1 MPFGERFTEAIERM
15 DAANGEDP
23 RTEDVEGKSEPR
35 ELLFA
40 RRTYAWI
47 EKLCDAPSE
56 ALLLAA
62 RGHTL
67 CRWEIPRD
75 RYELTTAAYHDWRRA
90 LAEHHADRAAAILAE
105 VGYPQDTIDRVSSL
119 ITKKDWMNEV
129 EGRALED
136 ADCLVFLETK
146 LGDYVD
152 EWDDA
157 KMFRVISGTLNK
169 MTDGGRQQIEHLNLG
184 ERELEVLKPHAAS

>member
-1 MPFGERFTEAIERM
+1 MPFGERFADAIKRM
-15 DAANGEDP
+15 DAANQQDP
-23 RTEDVEGKSEPR
+23 RTEDIGGKAEPR

-40 RRTYAWI
+40 RRTYAWV
-47 EKLCDAPSE
+47 EKLCESPSE
-56 ALLLAA
+56 ELLLAA

-75 RYELTTAAYHDWRRA
+75 RYALTTPAYHEWRNA
-90 LAEHHADRAAAILAE
+90 LTEHHADKAKAIMAD
-105 VGYPQDTIDRVSSL
+105 VGYPQEAIDRVCAL
-119 ITKKDWMNEV
+119 ITKKDWMNNP

-146 LGDYVD
+146 LADYVD
-152 EWDDA
+152 EWDDS

-169 MTDGGRQQIEHLNLG
+169 MTAGARQQIEHLKLG
-184 ERELEVLKPHAAS
+184 ERALEVLKPHAVS